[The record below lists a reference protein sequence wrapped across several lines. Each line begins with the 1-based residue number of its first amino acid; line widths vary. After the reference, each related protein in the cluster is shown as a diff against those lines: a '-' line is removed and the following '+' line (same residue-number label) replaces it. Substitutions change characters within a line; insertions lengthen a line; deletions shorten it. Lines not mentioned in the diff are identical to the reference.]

1 MDLDGKNLI
10 GGHVSAM
17 GTDTYVGYDPRHGRE
32 LGPPFFEATREEIDT
47 ALQLADQA
55 FYKFRTLSPED
66 NATFLKAILEG
77 LNSLKDDLIERAA
90 LETGLNE
97 ERLDAEFMRTLDQ
110 IRLFA
115 HLVRED
121 SWVDARIDHGE
132 ADRKRR
138 RKPDVRRMLIPIG
151 PVAVFGASN
160 FPFAF
165 SVAGGDTI
173 SALAARNPV
182 IVKAHPGHPG
192 TSELAARA
200 IIKAVEIY
208 GLAEGVFSMLHGSNP
223 EVGLALVRHPLT
235 KAVAFTGSQRAGRAL
250 FDAATSRP
258 DPIPVY
264 AEMGS
269 VNPIFILPGALR
281 EQPEKLAQ
289 GVFASVTLGVGQ
301 FCTCPGL
308 VIGREGSELLAFA
321 ERLQRLFVQASTGPM
336 LYTRLLRTYES
347 SVGNLHRIP
356 GVKLTQA
363 AAGANRA
370 GREAVPTLLE
380 TDGATFA
387 QHATLR
393 KEVFGPSTVLVKC
406 DSQETIHRVANLIE
420 GSLTATLHANSDD
433 LECYRDLILLLE
445 TKVGRLIFNGYPT
458 GVEVCPAMHHGG
470 PFPSTLNPKYTSV
483 GTAAIHRFVR
493 PICYQ
498 DFPQRALPPELRD
511 PNNRKIWRL
520 VNGQLTKA

>member
-10 GGHVSAM
+10 GGHASAM
-17 GTDTYVGYDPRHGRE
+17 GTNTFVGYDPRHGRE
-32 LGPPFFEATREEIDT
+32 LDPPFFEATREEIDT

-97 ERLDAEFMRTLDQ
+97 ERLEAEFMRTLDQ

-115 HLVRED
+115 HLVREG

-132 ADRKRR
+132 GDRKRR

-182 IVKAHPGHPG
+182 IVKSHPGHPG

-200 IIKAVEIY
+200 IIQAVEIY

-269 VNPIFILPGALR
+269 VNPIFILPGATR

-289 GVFASVTLGVGQ
+289 GVFASVTLSVGQ

-308 VIGREGSELLAFA
+308 VIGREGSELLTFA
-321 ERLQRLFVQASTGPM
+321 ERLKRLFVQASTGPM

-347 SVGNLHRIP
+347 SVGTLYRIP

-380 TDGATFA
+380 ADGATFA

-406 DSQETIHRVANLIE
+406 DSQEAIHRVANLIE

-433 LECYRDLILLLE
+433 LDRYRDLILLLE

-470 PFPSTLNPKYTSV
+470 PFPSTLDPKYTSV

-498 DFPQRALPPELRD
+498 DFPQRALPPELQD
-511 PNNRKIWRL
+511 PNSRKIWRL
-520 VNGQLTKA
+520 VDGQLTKA